1 MQSCPKIVRENRTNS
16 GLWLALNRR
25 VTLQSSPLVQSV
37 IASAIDV
44 HAALGPGLLESSY
57 RQCIAREFDL
67 RAIRFE
73 AEVAIP
79 LTYKGLRLD
88 CGYRVDFVV
97 DASLGRRAQGGRKSA
112 PDPSCTDPDLPQ
124 VAQSEARPDPEF
136 QRAQTGRRR
145 EEFLA
150 LEKGEEPLHGFMVI
164 RSGQAH
170 FTHLA
175 RYLAICSRS
184 ARKNAGGAV
193 LMNCCP

>member
-25 VTLQSSPLVQSV
+25 MTLQSSPLVQSV

-97 DASLGRRAQGGRKSA
+97 DASLVVELKAVEKV
-112 PDPSCTDPDLPQ
+112 LPIHH
-124 VAQSEARPDPEF
+124 
-136 QRAQTGRRR
+136 AQTLTYLKLLKVRQGLILNFNVPRLVDGVKS
-145 EEFLA
+145 FL
-150 LEKGEEPLHGFMVI
+150 L
-164 RSGQAH
+164 
-170 FTHLA
+170 
-175 RYLAICSRS
+175 
-184 ARKNAGGAV
+184 
-193 LMNCCP
+193 